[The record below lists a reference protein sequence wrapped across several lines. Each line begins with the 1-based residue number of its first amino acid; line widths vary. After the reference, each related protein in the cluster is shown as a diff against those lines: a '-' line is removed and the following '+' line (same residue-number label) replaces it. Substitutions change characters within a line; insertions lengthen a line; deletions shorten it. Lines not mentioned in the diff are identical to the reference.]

1 MTSFS
6 FDYDKKG
13 KLLNLPYR
21 WMRNFQYGSYLAMSY
36 PIYLPT
42 YISRG
47 AHLVQTLLNLAPS
60 QSSPPAVMQYEY
72 LYLFTLG
79 SFNNALECA
88 RALFL

>member
-1 MTSFS
+1 MI
-6 FDYDKKG
+6 KKE
-13 KLLNLPYR
+13 
-21 WMRNFQYGSYLAMSY
+21 SYLTYLTIECETFSRYLTMSY
-36 PIYLPT
+36 LIYLPT
-42 YISRG
+42 YILRG